1 MLQGGGL
8 AGGEG
13 IHRDSEASVKA
24 EGYPSPGYTLTLRA
38 GHLKLRGV
46 VLIISFCSEPS
57 ILHQSSSD
65 YLNLLTIQHPFS
77 PPVQDLSLA
86 PGLAG
91 NSPPYDLRHVACM
104 PNVHHKSGRRIF
116 AYTYIFKLLVFQL
129 PLVSLATDS
138 SLKIPHEHCQASREV
153 LKLLLL
159 PLQILHLCVDLQ
171 KYLLH
176 LLVDPHL
183 LLIHLFLQSS
193 DHHL

>member
-1 MLQGGGL
+1 MPNMLTIVHSLKIVEINSERQWGCIVSASRRDLLQGGGL

-46 VLIISFCSEPS
+46 VLIISFCSGPS

-86 PGLAG
+86 PDLAG
-91 NSPPYDLRHVACM
+91 NSPPYDLRHVACL
-104 PNVHHKSGRRIF
+104 PRVHHKSVRWIF
-116 AYTYIFKLLVFQL
+116 A
-129 PLVSLATDS
+129 
-138 SLKIPHEHCQASREV
+138 
-153 LKLLLL
+153 
-159 PLQILHLCVDLQ
+159 
-171 KYLLH
+171 
-176 LLVDPHL
+176 
-183 LLIHLFLQSS
+183 
-193 DHHL
+193 